1 MCIAILNK
9 KTALSIE
16 TIQNSWDNN
25 NQGGGLLYVESGILT
40 SFKTFDYNE
49 FIQKYYDVR
58 GNISTPIVL
67 HFRIATSGMS
77 KENTDN
83 LHPFFVNSG
92 LAFVHNGV
100 ISGLGNK
107 KHSDTNQF
115 NSQILQKLPI
125 NFLQNSG
132 IIELIKNRIGYSK
145 LIFLDNKNKYTII
158 NDNLGHWDQ
167 SGNWFSNDSYKSWN
181 DFEYYGNKKVS
192 KKQQKATKND
202 YFDFDYDYKIESKSI
217 LSKTDDEFTHI
228 EKLEFLADVY
238 MLSFFDLDFYENL
251 ECFINQD
258 GFKDLNEAFDYWIEQ
273 NY

>member
-9 KTALSIE
+9 KSTLSLE

-40 SFKTFDYNE
+40 SFKTFDHSE
-49 FIQKYYDVR
+49 FIKKYYDVR
-58 GNISTPIVL
+58 ANISTPIVL
-67 HFRIATSGMS
+67 HFRIATSGTS

-83 LHPFFVNSG
+83 LHPFFVNQN

-115 NSQILQKLPI
+115 NTQILQKLPV

-132 IIELIKNRIGYSK
+132 IIELIKDRIGYSK
-145 LIFLDNKNKYTII
+145 LIFLDSKNRYTII
-158 NDNLGHWDQ
+158 NESLGHWDQ
-167 SGNWFSNDSYKSWN
+167 SGNWFSNDSYQGWN
-181 DFEYYGNKKVS
+181 DFEYFGNKKV
-192 KKQQKATKND
+192 KKQKATKNN
-202 YFDFDYDYKIESKSI
+202 YFDFDYDYKVENKSI
-217 LSKTDDEFTHI
+217 LSQTDDEFTHL

-238 MLSFFDLDFYENL
+238 MLSYSDLDFYDNL
-251 ECFINQD
+251 YEFIIQD
-258 GFKDLNEAFDYWIEQ
+258 GFKDLDEAFNYWIEQ